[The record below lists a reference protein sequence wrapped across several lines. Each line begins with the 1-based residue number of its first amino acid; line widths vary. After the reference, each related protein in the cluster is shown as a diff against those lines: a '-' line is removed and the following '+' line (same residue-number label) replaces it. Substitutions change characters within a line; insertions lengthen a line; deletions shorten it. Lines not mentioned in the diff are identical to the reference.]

1 MESGT
6 GKRSALH
13 RPEVASLLETLHR
26 KARGD
31 LWRVPSKVPALAA
44 GLLQGKSMMDMFR
57 DGAAKDLFLTIS
69 PEQGRFLY
77 LVGRTVSAKRVV
89 EFGTSFGVSTLY
101 LSAAVADNGG
111 GTVIGTE
118 MEPSKHEVAT
128 RHLEQAGFGE
138 IAQVRL
144 GDAMETL
151 RDVEGP
157 IDMVLLDGW
166 KDLYQPILELLTPK
180 LRKGAVVLADN
191 IFTFK
196 KALKPFTDYLQS
208 GRNGFQSTTLSISDG
223 FEYAVYEGP

>member
-1 MESGT
+1 M
-6 GKRSALH
+6 
-13 RPEVASLLETLHR
+13 
-26 KARGD
+26 
-31 LWRVPSKVPALAA
+31 
-44 GLLQGKSMMDMFR
+44 
-57 DGAAKDLFLTIS
+57 
-69 PEQGRFLY
+69 
-77 LVGRTVSAKRVV
+77 
-89 EFGTSFGVSTLY
+89 
-101 LSAAVADNGG
+101 
-111 GTVIGTE
+111 IGTE